1 MFIFAVAV
9 QGAATRYRGGETGG
23 VGGAAAFCRPGAFG
37 PGPAKPKERGPA
49 IWPAPAPLCAL
60 CAPAAPPRAAEAPP
74 TPTGR
79 PPTPDP
85 CPAAHGSWWAVCVAR
100 GGGGGRAAPLPGGG
114 QRPPAGPFGGRRPPN
129 AAAPPANAGSH
140 TTARALCRLL
150 SLAEPIHSQVD
161 DEKQQHPRP

>member
-23 VGGAAAFCRPGAFG
+23 AGGAAAFCRPGAFG

-79 PPTPDP
+79 PPTPVP
-85 CPAAHGSWWAVCVAR
+85 CPAAHGPSGPSALR
-100 GGGGGRAAPLPGGG
+100 GGGGGGRAAPLPGGG
-114 QRPPAGPFGGRRPPN
+114 QRPPPGPFGGRRPPN
-129 AAAPPANAGSH
+129 AAAPPPTPGSN
-140 TTARALCRLL
+140 RRQ
-150 SLAEPIHSQVD
+150 I
-161 DEKQQHPRP
+161 EKPTPFKGR